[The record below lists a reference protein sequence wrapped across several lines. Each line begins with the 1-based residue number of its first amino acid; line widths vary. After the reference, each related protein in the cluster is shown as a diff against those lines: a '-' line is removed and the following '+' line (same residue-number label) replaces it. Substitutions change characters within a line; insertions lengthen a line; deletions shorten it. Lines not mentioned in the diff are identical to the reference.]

1 MGSRQHGSVQSASCQ
16 SSHRHHPVLGV
27 RDRAALVRS
36 PALTTPQVL
45 AGQTQGFPSFHAQ
58 ALAVNPHAGGSM
70 GMSVGPLGG
79 YSILVV
85 DDEPLIAIGL
95 NEALRDAGAEVLT
108 AHDLTT
114 ALEAAVN
121 SSVSAA
127 ILDVQLGAADCGAVC
142 AALTSQEVPFMFL
155 TGFDSHDVLKEWASI
170 PTLAKPTGE
179 AELLASLE
187 ALLKPADD
195 VGVAS

>member
-1 MGSRQHGSVQSASCQ
+1 V
-16 SSHRHHPVLGV
+16 
-27 RDRAALVRS
+27 
-36 PALTTPQVL
+36 
-45 AGQTQGFPSFHAQ
+45 
-58 ALAVNPHAGGSM
+58 AVEAT
-70 GMSVGPLGG
+70 GMTVGPLGG

-95 NEALRDAGAEVLT
+95 NDALRDAGAEVLT

-121 SSVSAA
+121 RSVSAA
-127 ILDVQLGAADCGAVC
+127 ILDVQLGGADCGAVC
-142 AALTSQEVPFMFL
+142 AALTSQDVPFMFL

-179 AELLASLE
+179 AELLASVE
-187 ALLKPADD
+187 ALLRPAQ
-195 VGVAS
+195 ASTASSDEGGMSD

>member
-1 MGSRQHGSVQSASCQ
+1 MGI
-16 SSHRHHPVLGV
+16 
-27 RDRAALVRS
+27 
-36 PALTTPQVL
+36 T
-45 AGQTQGFPSFHAQ
+45 
-58 ALAVNPHAGGSM
+58 
-70 GMSVGPLGG
+70 VGPLGG

-179 AELLASLE
+179 AELVASVE
-187 ALLKPADD
+187 ALLKPAD
-195 VGVAS
+195 ASKAPAETEASAD

>member
-1 MGSRQHGSVQSASCQ
+1 MEATG
-16 SSHRHHPVLGV
+16 
-27 RDRAALVRS
+27 
-36 PALTTPQVL
+36 TT
-45 AGQTQGFPSFHAQ
+45 
-58 ALAVNPHAGGSM
+58 
-70 GMSVGPLGG
+70 VGPLGG

-95 NEALRDAGAEVLT
+95 NDALRDAGAEVLT
-108 AHDLTT
+108 AHNLTT

-127 ILDVQLGAADCGAVC
+127 ILDVQLGASDCGAVC

-155 TGFDSHDVLKEWASI
+155 TGFDSHNILKEWASV

-187 ALLKPADD
+187 ALLKPAEACNAPSHDRATSD
-195 VGVAS
+195 